1 MEKTPVDPE
10 LIRSWTPRRIGIVG
24 AGAMG
29 TSLASILG
37 STVPVVMVERN
48 PDRAAQILRDGVR
61 TTGLIESASEPIVVR
76 RISDLARIGGI
87 SALFVATKTTAI
99 PSVAQELG
107 PIMDEIADQ
116 PAGMLCV
123 SYQNGIEPGR
133 QLMEMLGS
141 PRVLRMVLN
150 FGAMIDSST
159 GVVRIGLNQPPHA
172 IGSLNESMRPAAER
186 IADLLTAAGLETEFD
201 ENIESLVWQKG
212 IVNAAA
218 NPVTALVNST
228 VGETMHSPAGLIVRK
243 LLREG
248 KQVAEAEGIE
258 LGDDFEAS
266 ALALLE
272 AAGKHTPSMVEDIR
286 SGRES
291 EIGQLNRQILEH
303 AKRLGVEVPT
313 HTIIDALI
321 ETFDWKVYQRTH
333 AGRKARGE
341 ATTPDIK
348 IGKVNEPRP

>member
-1 MEKTPVDPE
+1 MEKTPLDPE
-10 LIRSWTPRRIGIVG
+10 LIGSWTPRRIGIVG

-37 STVPVVMVERN
+37 SAVPVVMIERN
-48 PDRAAQILRDGVR
+48 ADRAAQILRNGVS
-61 TTGLIESASEPIVVR
+61 TTGLIESAAEPIVVR
-76 RISDLARIGGI
+76 RISDLAQIGGV

-116 PAGMLCV
+116 PAGMLWV

-133 QLMEMLGS
+133 QLMKMLES

-150 FGAMIDSST
+150 FGAVSDAKT
-159 GVVRIGLNQPPHA
+159 GDVRVGLNQPPHA

-186 IADLLTAAGLETEFD
+186 IADLLTTAGLETEFD

-248 KQVAEAEGIE
+248 KRVAEAEGIE

-286 SGRES
+286 RGRES
-291 EIGQLNRQILEH
+291 EIGQLNRQIIEH
-303 AKRLGVEVPT
+303 AKRLGVDVPT

-333 AGRKARGE
+333 AGRKGRVE
-341 ATTPDIK
+341 SPTPDIK
-348 IGKVNEPRP
+348 IGKINEPRP